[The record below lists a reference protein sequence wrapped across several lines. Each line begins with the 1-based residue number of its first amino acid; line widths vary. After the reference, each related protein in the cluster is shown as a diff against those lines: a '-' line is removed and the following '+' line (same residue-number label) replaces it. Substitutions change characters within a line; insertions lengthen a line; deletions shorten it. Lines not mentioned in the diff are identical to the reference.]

1 MRQEMQQEVR
11 ELELA
16 RKLAEELGIVV
27 RSSDLIDALK
37 AFVDEDDVDVVKR
50 ALEKSGRLVVLH
62 ESSDEDVVAIV
73 PCELS
78 ERDRVALNYL
88 ADLYSRAEFM
98 IATQR
103 LQTDVLDAIE
113 QAVDALVR
121 VACMESLRSS
131 K

>member
-1 MRQEMQQEVR
+1 MFSSYMRQEMQQEVR

-73 PCELS
+73 PCELQ
-78 ERDRVALNYL
+78 N
-88 ADLYSRAEFM
+88 
-98 IATQR
+98 AT
-103 LQTDVLDAIE
+103 E
-113 QAVDALVR
+113 
-121 VACMESLRSS
+121 LRSTILLTYTHARS
-131 K
+131 S